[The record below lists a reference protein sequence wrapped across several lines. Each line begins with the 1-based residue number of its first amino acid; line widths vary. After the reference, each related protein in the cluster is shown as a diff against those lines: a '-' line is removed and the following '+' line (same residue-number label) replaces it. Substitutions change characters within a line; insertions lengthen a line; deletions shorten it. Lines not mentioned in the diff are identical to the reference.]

1 MGTHPIFESDFDCL
15 TDCESLFLG
24 IMNKAAEQESTK
36 ARNEEVEKKVTL
48 VADDDDDEDEEEEL
62 VDPMEHLRGA
72 CSKGSHAVALMDE
85 LNKCTERVESRSMT
99 EETCTQE
106 LFDFIGHRDQC
117 VAKHLFSHIK
127 N

>member
-36 ARNEEVEKKVTL
+36 ARNEEQEKQVTL
-48 VADDDDDEDEEEEL
+48 VADDDDEDDDEEL
-62 VDPMEHLRGA
+62 VDPMETLREQ
-72 CSKGSHAVALMDE
+72 CSKDAHAIALIDE
-85 LNKCTERVESRSMT
+85 LNKCTERVESKSMT
-99 EETCTQE
+99 EETCVQE
-106 LFDFIGHRDQC
+106 LFDYIGHRDHC
-117 VAKHLFSHIK
+117 VAKHLFNHIK

>member
-15 TDCESLFLG
+15 TDLSHLVTTPK
-24 IMNKAAEQESTK
+24 MNKAAEQESTK
-36 ARNEEVEKKVTL
+36 ARNEEQEKKVTL
-48 VADDDDDEDEEEEL
+48 VDDDDEDEEAEL
-62 VDPMEHLRGA
+62 LDPMETLRESCSTGA
-72 CSKGSHAVALMDE
+72 HAVALMDE

-117 VAKHLFSHIK
+117 VAKHLFNHIK